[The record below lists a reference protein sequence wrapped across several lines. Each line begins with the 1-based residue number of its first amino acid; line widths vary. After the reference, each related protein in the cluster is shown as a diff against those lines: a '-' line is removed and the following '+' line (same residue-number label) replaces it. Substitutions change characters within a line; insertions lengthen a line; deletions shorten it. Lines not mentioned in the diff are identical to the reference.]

1 MPLPRHPGSRW
12 RRLIFD
18 AHLTQRQVAERIGVS
33 RKHLSQIV
41 NGKALP
47 SPDITA
53 RFAAVVGK
61 SPSKLW
67 ADVAA
72 YQLAITLAERG
83 PDE

>member
-1 MPLPRHPGSRW
+1 MPEPRHPGSRW

-18 AHLTQRQVAERIGVS
+18 AHLTQSQVAERIGVS
-33 RKHLSQIV
+33 RKHLSQII
-41 NGKALP
+41 NGRALP

-61 SPSKLW
+61 SPGKLW

-72 YQLAITLAERG
+72 YQLAISMGDQG
-83 PDE
+83 PDA